1 MKEHFRN
8 GHFVDSKIGGNEMRA
23 SIPKSSLFSKL
34 RFKTGSFAVDR
45 DRSAALTR
53 IDRGR
58 FPVLLATTIWT
69 RLGIVAQGRVSVNTY
84 RVGNNCVD
92 SSAELFDK
100 RTYVFFEESVLSEDG
115 KAKAIAFD
123 EIDRAPKE
131 KKRGITIA
139 TAHVEYETLKRH
151 YAHVDCPRHADYNM
165 ITVAAQMD
173 GGILIVSAPDGPMPQ
188 NKEHIL
194 LANPE
199 LLELVERELRGKS
212 REWFRICL
220 VYFG

>member
-45 DRSAALTR
+45 
-53 IDRGR
+53 
-58 FPVLLATTIWT
+58 
-69 RLGIVAQGRVSVNTY
+69 
-84 RVGNNCVD
+84 GNNCVD

-173 GGILIVSAPDGPMPQ
+173 GGILIVSSPDGPMPQ